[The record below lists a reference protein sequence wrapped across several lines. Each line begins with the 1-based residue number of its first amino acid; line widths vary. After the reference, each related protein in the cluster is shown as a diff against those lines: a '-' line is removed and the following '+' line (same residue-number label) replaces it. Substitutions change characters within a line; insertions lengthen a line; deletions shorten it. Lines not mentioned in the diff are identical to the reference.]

1 MQTYIDNQYVSGL
14 KDKVPRATTAVY
26 GGEDGGLT
34 IVISAINVSLRNF
47 WSGSWQSSWNV
58 SFDDGKC
65 IVSGDCKTWC
75 HYFENGNVQ
84 MQQSKVFD
92 AEVCTEAGAVEEIA
106 VNVVKHIAACEGSMQ
121 QQMEMMYSNMSDET
135 FKDMR
140 RVLPVSGVR
149 FFLKGGCGG
158 VPVPVCLSVIFV
170 VLTRAVRVLTR
181 VEQIQLKS

>member
-1 MQTYIDNQYVSGL
+1 
-14 KDKVPRATTAVY
+14 
-26 GGEDGGLT
+26 
-34 IVISAINVSLRNF
+34 
-47 WSGSWQSSWNV
+47 
-58 SFDDGKC
+58 
-65 IVSGDCKTWC
+65 
-75 HYFENGNVQ
+75 

-158 VPVPVCLSVIFV
+158 VPVPVCYFCCVDARGPCSHTCRTNSAQELNCCCTFHARRRP
-170 VLTRAVRVLTR
+170 LTLDGIPWGRSTALRNASRERA
-181 VEQIQLKS
+181 